1 MSISAYNI
9 GTKFNADG
17 SVRFFPGNTIISKI
31 DHNAPVFEEF
41 KKIRQMLAD
50 KPVARCVTMLPDDS
64 IHMTVIEGVCHQW
77 RKPELWTSLLPID
90 CKLSEVDDF
99 FEEKFKTIKPLG
111 EVHMRMAH
119 MAGKSGILIRLEPET
134 EADAA
139 ELKRYRDEV
148 GAAMGLH
155 FPNHDSY
162 FFHISICYY
171 TKDPTPEEGQQL
183 KDFVDEANAYI
194 ASKHISFTVQQ
205 PELTFFDNM
214 FCFNPFRIPRNGL

>member
-1 MSISAYNI
+1 M
-9 GTKFNADG
+9 
-17 SVRFFPGNTIISKI
+17 
-31 DHNAPVFEEF
+31 
-41 KKIRQMLAD
+41 
-50 KPVARCVTMLPDDS
+50 
-64 IHMTVIEGVCHQW
+64 
-77 RKPELWTSLLPID
+77 
-90 CKLSEVDDF
+90 DDF

-171 TKDPTPEEGQQL
+171 TKDPTPEEEQQL

>member
-1 MSISAYNI
+1 M
-9 GTKFNADG
+9 
-17 SVRFFPGNTIISKI
+17 
-31 DHNAPVFEEF
+31 
-41 KKIRQMLAD
+41 
-50 KPVARCVTMLPDDS
+50 
-64 IHMTVIEGVCHQW
+64 
-77 RKPELWTSLLPID
+77 WTSLLPID

-99 FEEKFKTIKPLG
+99 FEEEFKTIKPLG

-171 TKDPTPEEGQQL
+171 TKDCRHARRGTAAEGLCGRGECVHQL
-183 KDFVDEANAYI
+183 PSIFP
-194 ASKHISFTVQQ
+194 SPCSSSQ
-205 PELTFFDNM
+205 ELTFFDNM